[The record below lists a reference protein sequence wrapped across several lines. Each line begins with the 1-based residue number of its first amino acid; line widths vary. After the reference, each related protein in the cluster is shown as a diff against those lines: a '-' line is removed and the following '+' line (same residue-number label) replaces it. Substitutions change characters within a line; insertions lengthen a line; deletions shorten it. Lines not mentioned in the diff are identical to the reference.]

1 MNKLFIDEA
10 SAFALDKWRLLNPG
24 FVIAAPLYFSK
35 FEVIWP
41 PEYERDF
48 PFIAYVEKKKEYI
61 RISFKDR
68 QGVFTNVKLTPDGKG
83 HDFGMYVSV
92 KRQIVSEK
100 ATFDELIKELVLE
113 VLTANAF
120 LIYGNVFD
128 EKFLKLRS
136 RNDGDSKVI
145 VFRELEGEIYA
156 AETSGHKSPE
166 GIFSVR
172 GHFRKYR
179 TGKVIWIDEYMKGIG
194 RK

>member
-24 FVIAAPLYFSK
+24 FVIAAPLYFNK

-41 PEYERDF
+41 PEYERNF
-48 PFIAYVEKKKEYI
+48 PFTAFVEKKKEYI
-61 RISFKDR
+61 KIAIKDAH
-68 QGVFTNVKLTPDGKG
+68 GVFVNVKLISDRKE
-83 HDFGMYVSV
+83 HDFGMQVSV
-92 KRQIVSEK
+92 KRQIISKKES
-100 ATFDELIKELVLE
+100 FDELLKEFVVE

-120 LIYGNVFD
+120 LTYGNVFD

-145 VFRELEGEIYA
+145 VFRELEGEVYA

-194 RK
+194 KE